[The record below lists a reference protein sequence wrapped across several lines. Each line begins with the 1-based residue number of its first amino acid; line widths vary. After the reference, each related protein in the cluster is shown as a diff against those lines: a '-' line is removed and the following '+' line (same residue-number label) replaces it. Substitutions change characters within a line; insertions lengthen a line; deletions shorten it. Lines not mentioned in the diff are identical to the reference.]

1 MKKIIFKSLVFPLAI
16 LLSLILLWIILA
28 KAIDNQFIL
37 PSFQSTMA
45 KIFALLKS
53 AEFYRAFLSTL
64 FRAFIAFL
72 ISFLFALL
80 FAYLSWR
87 NEIAKRIILPF
98 ISIVRALPTL
108 AVALLLV
115 FWANSKVA
123 PVIVSMLVVL
133 PTTFT
138 NLKHAF
144 DSVDKDAVK
153 MCEFFSVNKK
163 DIFFKVQL
171 PQIAPALY
179 SVIGAGLSLNLKL
192 MVAAEVLSQ
201 TAYSLGFMLNSAKMY
216 LEITKMFAIVVLIVI
231 VALVIELIFSLI
243 SKKAGKWQ

>member
-1 MKKIIFKSLVFPLAI
+1 MKKIIFKSLIFPLAM
-16 LLSLILLWIILA
+16 LFALILLWIILA
-28 KAIDNQFIL
+28 KVIDNEFIL
-37 PSFQSTMA
+37 PNLQKTMA
-45 KIFALLKS
+45 EIFALFS
-53 AEFYRAFLSTL
+53 NAEFYHAFFSTL

-72 ISFLFALL
+72 ISFALAL
-80 FAYLSWR
+80 IFSYLSWR
-87 NEIAKRIILPF
+87 SEVAKRIISPF
-98 ISIVRALPTL
+98 ISVVRALPTL

-138 NLKHAF
+138 NLKQAF
-144 DSVDKDAVK
+144 DSVDNDAVK
-153 MCEFFSVNKK
+153 MAEFFSVSKK
-163 DIFFKVQL
+163 DVFFKVQL

-179 SVIGAGLSLNLKL
+179 SSIGAGLSLNLKL

-201 TAYSLGFMLNSAKMY
+201 TAYSLGFMLKSAQMY
-216 LEITKMFAIVVLIVI
+216 FEIAEMFAIVILIVI
-231 VALVIELIFSLI
+231 VALVIELVFSLL

>member
-1 MKKIIFKSLVFPLAI
+1 MKKIILKSLIFPLAM
-16 LLSLILLWIILA
+16 LFALILLWIILA
-28 KAIDNQFIL
+28 KVIDNEFIL
-37 PSFQSTMA
+37 PNLETTMA
-45 KIFALLKS
+45 EILALFS
-53 AEFYRAFLSTL
+53 NAEFYRAFFSTL
-64 FRAFIAFL
+64 LRAFIAFL
-72 ISFLFALL
+72 ISFALALL

-87 NEIAKRIILPF
+87 NEVAKKIIAPF
-98 ISIVRALPTL
+98 ISVVRALPTL

-144 DSVDKDAVK
+144 DSVDNDAVK
-153 MCEFFSVNKK
+153 MAEFFSVSKK
-163 DIFFKVQL
+163 EIFFKVQL

-179 SVIGAGLSLNLKL
+179 SSIGAGLSLNLKL

-201 TAYSLGFMLNSAKMY
+201 TAYSLGFMLKSAQMY
-216 LEITKMFAIVVLIVI
+216 FEIAEMFAIVILIVI
-231 VALVIELIFSLI
+231 VALVIELVFSLF